1 VIFCLKTMAI
11 KSENKMKQIVYRAIK
26 ILPIIIATAVLASGC
41 VSSYHIGNMGM
52 IEPGKI
58 NSAQEFNID
67 KYKMKIHVIPLGE
80 ESEYIYSITLK
91 DKYDGTVIKKVK
103 STMNI
108 KKYPSLSMQR
118 DRHHHSKQMIKSG
131 IEPIIDTLSNDYDYK
146 YKFNGKGKYE
156 LTIKLT
162 EIDGKE
168 LEKDI
173 LVSFDQEVK

>member
-1 VIFCLKTMAI
+1 
-11 KSENKMKQIVYRAIK
+11 MKQIVYRTLKTIPVIIFIAI
-26 ILPIIIATAVLASGC
+26 IVSGC
-41 VSSYHIGNMGM
+41 VSSYNIGNIGLM
-52 IEPGKI
+52 EPGK
-58 NSAQEFNID
+58 NSAAQEFNID

-91 DKYDGTVIKKVK
+91 DKYDGSIIKKVK
-103 STMNI
+103 STMDI

-118 DRHHHSKQMIKSG
+118 DRHRHSKQMIKSG
-131 IEPIIDTLSNDYDYK
+131 IEPIIDTLANDCDYK

-168 LEKDI
+168 LEKEI